1 MITNRKSPS
10 VTISFIIKIL
20 SERMQKDSL
29 MVIQY
34 HGDEVVYHN
43 IVSFFGVE
51 IKFPFSDFFFSLSPS
66 I

>member
-1 MITNRKSPS
+1 
-10 VTISFIIKIL
+10 
-20 SERMQKDSL
+20 MQKDSL

-43 IVSFFGVE
+43 IVRFFGVE